1 VVCCY
6 KRWGKFHRDVLFQRA
21 RYSLPQPTPFAF
33 WRVRIPRAELIFAKL
48 ATSTNSI
55 KHRAAV
61 DRLSWVITTFF
72 FFPFFLHPPCLKD
85 HCCYF
90 QQREQEEEHY
100 LLPGGVFTTAEPRPN
115 AYIPDDDSELPIPRP
130 YGSLAPFKPTE
141 PGSTMRHIRKPVIKP
156 IEI

>member
-1 VVCCY
+1 M
-6 KRWGKFHRDVLFQRA
+6 RTSFIVLPSSA
-21 RYSLPQPTPFAF
+21 
-33 WRVRIPRAELIFAKL
+33 
-48 ATSTNSI
+48 
-55 KHRAAV
+55 
-61 DRLSWVITTFF
+61 LSKK
-72 FFPFFLHPPCLKD
+72 PFFC
-85 HCCYF
+85 F
-90 QQREQEEEHY
+90 QQREEEEEHY

>member
-1 VVCCY
+1 MERGEAPSEEAEREWY
-6 KRWGKFHRDVLFQRA
+6 RMIRDEDRKNK
-21 RYSLPQPTPFAF
+21 
-33 WRVRIPRAELIFAKL
+33 ELMEK
-48 ATSTNSI
+48 
-55 KHRAAV
+55 KE
-61 DRLSWVITTFF
+61 
-72 FFPFFLHPPCLKD
+72 
-85 HCCYF
+85 
-90 QQREQEEEHY
+90 REEEEEHY